1 MTPPKGTLDYG
12 VDEKRVDKLVSVAR
26 SPVIEPGH
34 SFGSVTDK
42 ITSIVLRRGTPLWW
56 LGGIA
61 ITFGMLQLL
70 LLACTLLFAKGVGVW
85 GINIPVGWGF
95 AIINFVWWIGIGH
108 AGTLISAILALL
120 KQSWRNSINRF
131 AEAMTLFAVMC
142 AGLFPVLHTGRPWL
156 AYWLF
161 PYPNSMGIWP
171 QFRSPLIWDVFAVST
186 YATVSA
192 LFWYV
197 GLVPDLAT
205 MRDTSRHPVPRF
217 IYGMLAMG
225 WRGSARHWKR
235 YETAYILLAGL
246 STPLVLSV
254 HTVVSF
260 DFAISILPGWH
271 TTIFPP
277 YFVAGAIYCGFAMVL
292 FLAIPIRA
300 LYGLEDL
307 ITMRHLVNSAKVM
320 LATGLIVAYGYGMEA
335 FAAFYSGNK
344 YESFMWLNRAWLG
357 PYWWSYWALLATN
370 IFTPQILWFRRVR
383 QSPFMLFVISTV
395 ILVGMWLE
403 RFVIV
408 VTSLHRDF
416 LSSSWGFYKPTSI
429 DWATFVGTLGLFFTL
444 MFLFLRLVP
453 AISMFEVRTLLPEA
467 KVSKGGDAHLMSS
480 ADL

>member
-1 MTPPKGTLDYG
+1 MAKPTEVEVGEQK
-12 VDEKRVDKLVSVAR
+12 A
-26 SPVIEPGH
+26 PVIQPGH
-34 SFGSVTDK
+34 TFATINEK
-42 ITSIVLRRGTPLWW
+42 IGAIVLRRPIT
-56 LGGIA
+56 GGWA
-61 ITFGMLQLL
+61 LGMLICFVILQWF
-70 LLACTLLFAKGVGVW
+70 LFAVCWLFYKGVGVW

-156 AYWLF
+156 AYWLL

-171 QFRSPLIWDVFAVST
+171 QFRSPLVWDVFAVST

-205 MRDTSRHPVPRF
+205 MRDTSRHPITRF
-217 IYGMLAMG
+217 TYGMLAMG

-307 ITMRHLVNSAKVM
+307 ITMRHLVNAAKVM

-344 YESFMWLNRAWLG
+344 YERFMWLNRAWLG
-357 PYWWSYWALLATN
+357 QYCWSYWALLATN
-370 IFTPQILWFRRVR
+370 IISPQILWFRRVR
-383 QSPFMLFVISTV
+383 QSPTMLFIISTV

-416 LSSSWGFYKPTSI
+416 LSSSWGYYKPTSI

-467 KVSKGGDAHLMSS
+467 KVSEHGDAHLMSG